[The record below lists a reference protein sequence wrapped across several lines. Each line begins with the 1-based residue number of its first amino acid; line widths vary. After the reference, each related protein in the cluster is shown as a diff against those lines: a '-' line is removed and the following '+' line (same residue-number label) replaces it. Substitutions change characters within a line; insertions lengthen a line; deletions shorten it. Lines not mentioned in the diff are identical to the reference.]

1 MNVLAAGLK
10 FATFSI
16 FGLHLLGS
24 GLSHCQVVPDSHCSE
39 SGTTE
44 VVVVTTPYLHSLSQI
59 KVKTTGACFGSP
71 SVKQLRVS
79 GCLG

>member
-1 MNVLAAGLK
+1 MNFLAAGLK
-10 FATFSI
+10 FATFSL

-24 GLSHCQVVPDSHCSE
+24 GLSHCQVVPDSHCFE

-59 KVKTTGACFGSP
+59 KVKMIGACFGSQ
-71 SVKQLRVS
+71 VLNNLELADV
-79 GCLG
+79 